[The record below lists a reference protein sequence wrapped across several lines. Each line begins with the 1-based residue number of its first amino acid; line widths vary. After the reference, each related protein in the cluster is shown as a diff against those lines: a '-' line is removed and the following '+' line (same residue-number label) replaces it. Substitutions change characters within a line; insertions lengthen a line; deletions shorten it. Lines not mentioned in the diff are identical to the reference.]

1 MEIRLD
7 PLRLKYDSVNI
18 RCGALLLAGAL
29 TSTSPMFGT
38 SLKYFLQHP
47 SRLVAA
53 LSGDPVEAWIKF
65 QDRYA
70 ERRERRVPLFR
81 YHAEADWHER
91 LHSLAGFSQPCVAAT
106 DFPALWTEVMNSLIA
121 RGIDAGPA
129 GFGNWNDGD
138 AGLARAIWCIVLH
151 LKPSVVVET
160 GVGHGV
166 TSRFILQAME
176 RNGGGHL
183 SSIDLP
189 PLAPDLRA
197 KVGIAVVPEL
207 RHRWTYIKG
216 SSRRRLPSLLKKLG
230 KIDLFIHDSLH
241 SKRNLVFELDSVWP
255 LVRSGGI
262 VVVDDIDANDGF
274 ESFRQD
280 HPDYPYFVCE
290 SEPVRVDVRRF
301 NNKGLFG
308 IIIKTPK

>member
-1 MEIRLD
+1 
-7 PLRLKYDSVNI
+7 
-18 RCGALLLAGAL
+18 
-29 TSTSPMFGT
+29 MFGT

-53 LSGDPVEAWIKF
+53 LSADPIEVWIKF
-65 QDRYA
+65 QDRYE
-70 ERRERRVPLFR
+70 ERREREVPLFR
-81 YHAEADWHER
+81 YEAEANWHER
-91 LHSLAGFSQPCVAAT
+91 LHDIAGFSKPCAAAA
-106 DFPALWTEVMNSLIA
+106 DFRALWTEVMDSLVA

-138 AGLARAIWCIVLH
+138 AGLARAIWCIVLN
-151 LKPSVVVET
+151 LKPRVVVET

-176 RNGGGHL
+176 QNGSGHL

-189 PLAPDLRA
+189 PLDPDVRA
-197 KVGIAVVPEL
+197 RVGIAVPPAL
-207 RHRWTYIKG
+207 KHRWTYIEG

-230 KIDLFIHDSLH
+230 TIDLFVHDSLH
-241 SKRNLVFELDSVWP
+241 SKRNLRFELDSVWP
-255 LVRSGGI
+255 LVRPGGV

-280 HPDYPYFVCE
+280 HPAYPYFICE

-308 IIIKTPK
+308 IIIKSPK